1 MSDSSGFPS
10 GSGRLEPRA
19 RPAAGRIAP
28 GPTPTRP
35 PPADGED
42 RGPGARGARGT
53 SARRDPFD
61 IDGAMARLKTLLAF
75 DGGRGPRDGV
85 PRRGFYLN
93 ILS

>member
-1 MSDSSGFPS
+1 MSDPSGFPS

-19 RPAAGRIAP
+19 QSNAGRIAP
-28 GPTPTRP
+28 GPAPTRP
-35 PPADGED
+35 SLTDAADK
-42 RGPGARGARGT
+42 GPGAGRRGGGG
-53 SARRDPFD
+53 RRDPFD